1 MPSYDKEKLMRMMQE
16 QRVGFLASSDLSER
30 LRGLRSQ
37 SSRMEQ
43 GMRTSA
49 QSVDATDFLEILL
62 ELPLE
67 KAVERPLE
75 QVETYHRLV
84 KKPAGDVKAE
94 FSSGINYSTWC
105 EFNQVRL
112 RMQRI
117 ESEQNRH
124 NGLMNERFAILP
136 KLKDAVV
143 DWGFNNPDHEM

>member
-84 KKPAGDVKAE
+84 KKAAGDVKAE

>member
-84 KKPAGDVKAE
+84 KKAAGDVKAE
-94 FSSGINYSTWC
+94 FSSDINYSTWC